1 MITGRIKFN
10 TNTLRAELAKGI
22 RRNAVPELQKRL
34 NIIAAATTKKI
45 QVAFR
50 EKLYNNEII
59 QKLFDPNHPV
69 YGELGAV
76 GIHDKIEYVLTTWIT
91 NTVVES
97 KILTWTERGGLYGG
111 FVFQMVKEGYDDVL
125 SLNIAK
131 FPSHQYIIP
140 WLEWLLSSGN
150 QRVLV
155 EHYDFVEMPGEGRT
169 RKGLMIEGAGRK
181 YWTMPMIFR
190 VHR

>member
-1 MITGRIKFN
+1 
-10 TNTLRAELAKGI
+10 
-22 RRNAVPELQKRL
+22 
-34 NIIAAATTKKI
+34 
-45 QVAFR
+45 
-50 EKLYNNEII
+50 
-59 QKLFDPNHPV
+59 
-69 YGELGAV
+69 
-76 GIHDKIEYVLTTWIT
+76 
-91 NTVVES
+91 
-97 KILTWTERGGLYGG
+97 LTWTERGGLYGG

-181 YWTMPMIFR
+181 YWTMPDDISCSPLNNF
-190 VHR
+190 VTQTITSLEKDVQQILTEELKKVF